1 MAVLFDAEDQDAV
14 RGDLATFFGPHADRF
29 LAVYEKMRERH
40 QKKRSY
46 LLSWNWMAFFAP
58 PVWFCYRKQYIA
70 AAVVFLIPIVLS
82 YVVGSAGSSALI
94 IIPIMAN
101 FLYVQAGL
109 SRIAKANDQGLEG
122 EARTEYLRQSG
133 GVSKLAGGIVG
144 VPFAI
149 LIALAIY
156 GTILNLSAGATG

>member
-1 MAVLFDAEDQDAV
+1 MAVLFDAEDQDGI

-29 LAVYEKMRERH
+29 LAVYGKMRERH
-40 QKKRSY
+40 QKQRRY

-70 AAVVFLIPIVLS
+70 AAVVFLIPVLLS
-82 YVVGSAGSSALI
+82 YVIGSAGSSALI

-101 FLYVQAGL
+101 FWYVQVGL

-122 EARTEYLRQSG
+122 EARADYLRASG

-144 VPFAI
+144 VPFG
-149 LIALAIY
+149 LLLALAIY
-156 GTILNLSAGATG
+156 GTYLNLSAEAVG